1 MRKNKLIAAIIF
13 GLSFT
18 TGSTFLQPTLFH
30 VYAANAYAQSNIY
43 TATGSF
49 MMGDNDSPK
58 QALNEA
64 RKDALRQ
71 ISEQGGIYVESYSKT
86 QGLALTADEVQTIS
100 SSILHVIREYNS
112 RVDADGQGHLIAH
125 TTVTA
130 TVDPSGFNLKELA
143 SKYNAINLVGSEIA
157 KQENY
162 ELINKETDADTFER
176 IADADDVNTQII
188 KEAARQ
194 IALGKYTRAEA
205 LLDSLPPE
213 IVHTELDNPR
223 VYLLGVSLFK
233 QNRYSSAEHYFYILT
248 NQKGKDRAGKY
259 YQPALLYEGICMY
272 AMGHYNYSYN
282 YIQQAWEASSKD
294 DEYMRKWY
302 IKSYKKATGLD
313 NEEE

>member
-18 TGSTFLQPTLFH
+18 TSSICFESISFH
-30 VYAANAYAQSNIY
+30 VYAASAYEHSNTY

-86 QGLALTADEVQTIS
+86 QGLVLTSDEVQTIS
-100 SSILHVIREYNS
+100 SSILHVIREYDS
-112 RVDADGQGHLIAH
+112 RVDIDERGHLVAH

-130 TVDPSGFNLKELA
+130 TVDPSGFNLKDLA
-143 SKYNAINLVGSEIA
+143 SKYNTINMVGSEM
-157 KQENY
+157 KNQGNY
-162 ELINKETDADTFER
+162 ELINKEIDADTFKR
-176 IADADDVNTQII
+176 IADADDVNAQII

-194 IALGKYTRAEA
+194 IALGKYARAES

-213 IVHTELDNPR
+213 VVHTELDNPR

-233 QNRYSSAEHYFYILT
+233 QNRYTSAERYFYILT
-248 NQKGKDRAGKY
+248 NQKGKSRAGEY
-259 YQPALLYEGICMY
+259 YEPALLYEGICMY
-272 AMGHYNYSYN
+272 VMGRYHYAYN
-282 YIQQAWEASSKD
+282 YIQQAWESSSKD
-294 DEYMRKWY
+294 DDYMRRWY
-302 IKSYKKATGLD
+302 MKSYKKFAGLD
-313 NEEE
+313 DGEE